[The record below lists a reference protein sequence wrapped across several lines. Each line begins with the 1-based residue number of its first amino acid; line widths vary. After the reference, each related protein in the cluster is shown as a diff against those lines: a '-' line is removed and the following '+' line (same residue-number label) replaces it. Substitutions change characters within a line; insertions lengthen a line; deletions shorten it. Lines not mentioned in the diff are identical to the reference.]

1 MRCENVTVIKKNY
14 FCCMNKISINNL
26 VFFLILLTVFS
37 CSSKK
42 TVSQT
47 LKDTTVVEA
56 KTKNLTVDSIQL
68 VDNKSI
74 YHYKSTI
81 TASDLKKH
89 LVKLTSDEFEGRRT
103 GENGQKVAANYIADF
118 YKSMDMEA
126 GVSEGQYFQTIPK
139 EFFNGKSNS
148 SSENVLG
155 FIYGIEKPEEVIII
169 SAHYDHLGIEEGKIF
184 KGADDNGSGTAALLE
199 IAKAFRQAYLEDEG
213 PKRSIL
219 FLSLTGE
226 EEGLF
231 GSKYYTENPI
241 FAFDKTIANL
251 NIDMVGRVDEAH
263 KDNSNYIYL
272 IGADKLSE
280 ELHFISEAVN
290 NKYTQLEL
298 DYRYN
303 DENDINRFYYRSDHY
318 NFAKNGIPV
327 IFYFNGVHK
336 DYHKSTDTEEKINY
350 DILAKRAQLV
360 FLTAWELANREES
373 LKRD

>member
-1 MRCENVTVIKKNY
+1 MVLAMI
-14 FCCMNKISINNL
+14 
-26 VFFLILLTVFS
+26 S

-47 LKDTTVVEA
+47 VKDTTVVKKIA
-56 KTKNLTVDSIQL
+56 KKKIKTLTVDSIRL

-74 YHYKSTI
+74 YYYKSTI

-89 LVKLTSDEFEGRRT
+89 LTKLTSSEFEGRRT
-103 GENGQKVAANYIADF
+103 GEKGQKLAANYIKEF
-118 YKSMDMEA
+118 YEAMYMEA

-139 EFFNGKSNS
+139 EFFKGKANYA
-148 SSENVLG
+148 SENVLG
-155 FIYGIEKPEEVIII
+155 FIYGIEKPEEVVVI
-169 SAHYDHLGIEEGKIF
+169 SAHYDHLGIQEGKVYA
-184 KGADDNGSGTAALLE
+184 GADDNGSGTAALLE
-199 IAKAFRQAYLEDEG
+199 IAAAFRQAYVEDEG

-231 GSKYYTENPI
+231 GSRYYAENPI
-241 FAFDKTIANL
+241 FPFDKTIADL

-263 KDNSNYIYL
+263 KGNQNYVYL

-298 DYRYN
+298 DYKYN
-303 DENDINRFYYRSDHY
+303 DEKDKNRFYYRSDHY
-318 NFAKNGIPV
+318 NFAKNGVPV
-327 IFYFNGVHK
+327 IFYFNGTHA
-336 DYHKSTDTEEKINY
+336 DYHKATDTEEKINY
-350 DILAKRAQLV
+350 EILEKRAQLV